1 MTLVELQNVLGK
13 YIEDLSDDREPY
25 ENKKRIAEMALTVS
39 AVAKQM
45 INNAD
50 VVLRASK
57 LAADSKLDSPE
68 IMNMVNGGYVLMRK
82 GENGE
87 LSGKTIG

>member
-1 MTLVELQNVLGK
+1 MTLIELQNVLGK
-13 YIEDLSDDREPY
+13 YIEDLSDEKEPY
-25 ENKKRIAEMALTVS
+25 ENKKRIAEIALTVS
-39 AVAKQM
+39 TVAKQM

-68 IMNMVNGGYVLMRK
+68 IMSMVNGGYVLMK
-82 GENGE
+82 KNENGE
-87 LSGKTIG
+87 LSGKTVG

>member
-1 MTLVELQNVLGK
+1 MTLIELQNVLGK
-13 YIEDLSDDREPY
+13 YIEDLSDEREPY
-25 ENKKRIAEMALTVS
+25 ENKKRIAEVALTVS
-39 AVAKQM
+39 TIAKQM

-57 LAADSKLDSPE
+57 LAADSKLDNPE
-68 IMNMVNGGYVLMRK
+68 IKSMVSGGYVLMQK
-82 GENGE
+82 SENGE